1 MSINMLDQDIRKQYD
16 QLSKKGKTDTGT
28 FSDSTKPYTY
38 HDQTDQII
46 ESNLMDA
53 QKILTD
59 AKKAL
64 NAPVKKGTWDPNRV
78 FQRSRRNVKRPRLL
92 DCRTNEYKTEH

>member
-1 MSINMLDQDIRKQYD
+1 MLDQDITTMTSYQRRERHREH
-16 QLSKKGKTDTGT
+16 SR
-28 FSDSTKPYTY
+28 TKP
-38 HDQTDQII
+38 HIPRQTDQII

-92 DCRTNEYKTEH
+92 DCRTNEYKTEHQPTKYSQQA